1 MRLKK
6 NRDFNTT
13 DYDKLKI
20 SDLKSMA
27 DYWFRQYLI
36 EKSDKQGTNIWCN
49 ITNRYLPEDKVHVCH
64 YIDRATYCTRY
75 DEDNCI
81 IGSANSNLFESKI
94 PHETSRSLHHYKL
107 EQILGEKKV
116 KELLVKSK
124 EICIFARRDY
134 VELIEKFRNVG

>member
-6 NRDFNTT
+6 NRDFTTT
-13 DYDKLKI
+13 DYNKLKI

-36 EKSDKQGTNIWCN
+36 EKSTKQGNKIWCK
-49 ITNRYLPEDKVHVCH
+49 ITERYQSLENTHVCH
-64 YIDRATYCTRY
+64 YIDRATMCTRW

-81 IGSANSNLFESKI
+81 IGSSQSNLFESKI

-124 EICIFARRDY
+124 NICILHRRDY
-134 VELIEKFRNVG
+134 IELIEKFRNVR

>member
-36 EKSDKQGTNIWCN
+36 EKADKKGNKIWCPITERYQPLEN
-49 ITNRYLPEDKVHVCH
+49 IHVCH
-64 YIDRATYCTRY
+64 YIDRATMCTRWE
-75 DEDNCI
+75 EDNCI
-81 IGSANSNLFESKI
+81 IGSSQSNLFESKI
-94 PHETSRSLHHYKL
+94 PHETSRSLHHHKL
-107 EQILGEKKV
+107 EQILGKEKIEK
-116 KELLVKSK
+116 LLVMSK
-124 EICIFARRDY
+124 NICIFARRDL
-134 VELIEKFRNVG
+134 VELIEKFRNE